1 MHGYI
6 GLAAQDH
13 GSKTTEQV
21 PLWIGFVVWGV
32 IGTILYIA
40 FSIF

>member
-1 MHGYI
+1 MNGYI

-21 PLWIGFVVWGV
+21 PLWIGFVIWG
-32 IGTILYIA
+32 
-40 FSIF
+40 FSTAVVHGGRLVR